1 MLLRWAVVVFIVLL
15 LLDST
20 TGILGKLPRLPG
32 DVHWR
37 IGQRTLRLPFASA
50 LVLTGLLLVGI
61 KLLAW
66 LALQF

>member
-20 TGILGKLPRLPG
+20 TGILGKWPKLPG
-32 DVHWR
+32 DLRFRLGRWNV
-37 IGQRTLRLPFASA
+37 RLPFASA